1 MTAAFCV
8 ITLSWLFVVLF
19 VIISAT
25 TTHDYF
31 TPDTVSLATMLSAAG
46 TMLTWATMCS
56 TGAGLVGSRVYWVIR
71 SAENMFGSGLPL
83 LCRSWSTFRFTY
95 GG

>member
-1 MTAAFCV
+1 MTAALCV

-19 VIISAT
+19 VIVSAT
-25 TTHDYF
+25 TTHNYF
-31 TPDTVSLATMLSAAG
+31 TPDTVSLATEFAAE
-46 TMLTWATMCS
+46 TVLTQEIMCS

-71 SAENMFGSGLPL
+71 LAENMSGFGLPL

>member
-46 TMLTWATMCS
+46 TMLT
-56 TGAGLVGSRVYWVIR
+56 
-71 SAENMFGSGLPL
+71 
-83 LCRSWSTFRFTY
+83 
-95 GG
+95 